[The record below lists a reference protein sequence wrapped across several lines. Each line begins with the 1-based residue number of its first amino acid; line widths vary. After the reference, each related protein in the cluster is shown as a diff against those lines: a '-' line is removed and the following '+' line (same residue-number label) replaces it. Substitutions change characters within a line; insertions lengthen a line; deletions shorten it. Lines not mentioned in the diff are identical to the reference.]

1 MTQPLITP
9 TELAAGLGD
18 HAVTVV
24 DSRFDLAQ
32 PAWGDAQYPLAHI
45 PGAVYAH
52 LDRDLSGAKTGSN
65 GRHPLPEPA
74 DFRAAMSRLGIGPGV
89 AVVAYDQ
96 ADGMWASR
104 LWWLLRYYGH
114 AEVCVL
120 DGGLA
125 RWQAEGRP
133 TVAGVEARRAA
144 SFVGVPRPGWI
155 VEAAELQARWMNAA
169 DRVVIDARAGERYRG
184 EVEPIDRVAGH
195 IPGAVNQPYKTNV
208 DADGRFL
215 APEVLRARYGELLA
229 GRAPEQAVTYCGSG
243 VSAAHNLLALEIA
256 GLSGARLYPGSW
268 SEWSSDD
275 ARPVERGA

>member
-18 HAVTVV
+18 HALTVV
-24 DSRFDLAQ
+24 DCRFDLAQ

-114 AEVCVL
+114 AEVRVL

-133 TVAGVEARRAA
+133 TVAGVEARPATR
-144 SFVGVPRPGWI
+144 FVGAPQPGWI
-155 VEAAELQARWMNAA
+155 VEAVALQGRWMNAA
-169 DRVVIDARAGERYRG
+169 DRVVIDARAVERYRG

-215 APEVLRARYGELLA
+215 APNVLRARYAELLA
-229 GRAPEQAVTYCGSG
+229 GRGPEQVVNYCGSG
-243 VSAAHNLLALEIA
+243 VSACHNILAMTIA
-256 GLSGARLYPGSW
+256 GLPGARLYPGSW
-268 SEWSSDD
+268 SEWSSDE
-275 ARPVERGA
+275 ARPVARF